1 MKKRLITAAIS
12 TAVAAASLSF
22 SAFSSYAKY
31 NYADNSSTVFF
42 EYLKENYMEVD
53 FSMFRCSLTEGT
65 FRDYHHDSLYFGRT
79 DSGRYAMIGLINQPD
94 ILFVGCNEGFDSE
107 DAEML
112 VQEYN
117 ELNGSADLKF
127 DTGELSDGV
136 LVNFQ
141 IKSESGKITS
151 VEAKDI
157 CNFLKEKGIARQC
170 RYLNE
175 INLVTES
182 FVYTPYLPYYFYLD
196 DEEKLA
202 LKNYLKDNN
211 YDWHVENED
220 GTNGIYVAPDKN
232 VTLEEQIEMVNR
244 IYDDLGFGIDWIM
257 LMSTGKVADNV
268 DVLNSVEGDANT
280 DGELTLADAVAIM
293 QSVGNP
299 DEYALDVQQKFNAD
313 FSGNGDGVTNKDAL
327 AIQKKL
333 LKLE

>member
-1 MKKRLITAAIS
+1 MKKRLITAALS
-12 TAVAAASLSF
+12 MAVAAVSLSF
-22 SAFSSYAKY
+22 SAFSSDAVPFV
-31 NYADNSSTVFF
+31 DNSSTSFC
-42 EYLKENYMEVD
+42 ENLKENYMEVD

-94 ILFVGCNEGFDSE
+94 ILFVGCNEGFVAE
-107 DAEML
+107 DAEKL
-112 VQEYN
+112 IQEYN

-141 IKSESGKITS
+141 IKSESGEITS
-151 VEAKDI
+151 AEAKDI

-170 RYLNE
+170 RYLND

-196 DEEKLA
+196 EEDKLA

-220 GTNGIYVAPDKN
+220 GTNGIYVAPNEK
-232 VTLEEQIEMVNR
+232 VTLEEQIEMVNM
-244 IYDDLGFGIDWIM
+244 IYDDLGFTIDWIM

-268 DVLNSVEGDANT
+268 DVLGSVEGDANT
-280 DGELTLADAVAIM
+280 DGELTLADSIAIM

-313 FSGNGDGVTNKDAL
+313 FSGDGDGVTIMDAL
-327 AIQKKL
+327 EIQKKL
-333 LKLE
+333 IGLE

>member
-1 MKKRLITAAIS
+1 MKKRLITAALS
-12 TAVAAASLSF
+12 MAVAAASLSF
-22 SAFSSYAKY
+22 SAFSSDAVPFTET
-31 NYADNSSTVFF
+31 SSTSF
-42 EYLKENYMEVD
+42 YKTLKENYMEVD

-65 FRDYHHDSLYFGRT
+65 FRDYHHDSLYFGCT
-79 DSGRYAMIGLINQPD
+79 DSGDYSIVGLINQPD
-94 ILFVGCNEGFDSE
+94 ILFVGCNERFDSE

-141 IKSESGKITS
+141 IKSESGEITS

-175 INLVTES
+175 INLVTDS
-182 FVYTPYLPYYFYLD
+182 FVCEDFLPYYKDLEAED
-196 DEEKLA
+196 VLA
-202 LKNYLKDNN
+202 IKNYLKENN
-211 YDWHVENED
+211 YDWFVQDARYNA
-220 GTNGIYVAPDKN
+220 GINIASKKK
-232 VTLEEQIEMVNR
+232 VTLEEQIELVNR
-244 IYDDLGFGIDWIM
+244 IYDDLGFGIDWHMTTI
-257 LMSTGKVADNV
+257 TKQIADNV

-280 DGELTLADAVAIM
+280 DGELTLADSIAIM

-299 DEYALDVQQKFNAD
+299 DEYVLSVQQKFNAD
-313 FSGNGDGVTNKDAL
+313 FSGNGDGVTNMDAL
-327 AIQKKL
+327 EIQKKL
-333 LKLE
+333 LKLG